1 MSRPATLG
9 ELIQS
14 GYLPRTV
21 RQELRDNVVGRIKAN
36 LPIVSGLVG
45 YEETVIPELERALL
59 LGHDIILLGER
70 GQAKTRII
78 RSLVE
83 LLDEWIPCVTG
94 SELNESPF
102 NPILAST
109 KSLIGDKGDATPIS
123 WIPRERRLNEKLAT
137 PDTSIADLIGEVD
150 PIKVAQGRYLSDI
163 DTLHF
168 GLVPRSNRGIFA
180 INELPDLPERIQVGL
195 LSVLEE
201 RDVQVRGYAI
211 SLPLDILFIASANPE
226 DYTSR
231 GRLITPLKDRF
242 GAQIRTHYP
251 RNVQDEIKVITQEA
265 RLPDFDVAV
274 PEIVTEIIAT
284 TALLAR
290 HHPSISSYSGVS
302 VRASISGYESVVAS
316 AIIRALRTSDATPG
330 VRVDDLEAL
339 RASFMGKIEFDVNEA
354 KDEEKVFSSLVNQ
367 AISRVFSAHYAS
379 TDLGGVVTSVEEEPI
394 TLDSLA
400 PTDSLAKVAE
410 RPQLH
415 QVIPAGSVPDR
426 IAHLELILEGLYLSR
441 KIGRST
447 SSHEARYQE
456 R

>member
-9 ELIQS
+9 DLVQT
-14 GYLPRTV
+14 GYAPRSV
-21 RQELRDNVVGRIKAN
+21 REELRANVVRRIETN
-36 LPIVSGLVG
+36 QPVVEGLVG

-59 LGHDIILLGER
+59 LGHDIMLLGER

-78 RSLVE
+78 RTLIE
-83 LLDEWIPCVTG
+83 LLDEWIPAVAG

-102 NPILAST
+102 DPILSST
-109 KSLIGDKGDATPIS
+109 KSLISQKGDATPIT
-123 WIPRERRLNEKLAT
+123 WIPRTKRQNEKLAT

-150 PIKVAQGRYLSDI
+150 PIKVAEGRYLSDI

-211 SLPLDILFIASANPE
+211 SLPLDILFVASANPE

-242 GAQIRTHYP
+242 GSQIRTHYP
-251 RNVQDEIKVITQEA
+251 RSVQDEVRVINQEA
-265 RLPDFDVAV
+265 QLPQFQVAI
-274 PEIVTEIIAT
+274 PAMVTEIIAN

-290 HHPSISSYSGVS
+290 NHPSVSTYSGVS
-302 VRASISGYESVVAS
+302 VRASIAGYESVVAS
-316 AIIRALRTSDATPG
+316 AIIRALRTGDPDPG
-330 VRVDDLEAL
+330 ARLDDLEAL
-339 RASFMGKIEFDVNEA
+339 NASFMGKIEFDVTEA
-354 KDEEKVFSSLVNQ
+354 KDEAKVFSSLVNQ
-367 AISRVFSAHYAS
+367 AIMRVFSDYYGNC
-379 TDLGGVVTSVEEEPI
+379 DLAPIVTSVAQDPV
-394 TLDSLA
+394 TLDSGA
-400 PTDSLAKVAE
+400 PTGLLAKMTD
-410 RPQLH
+410 RPPFTGVL
-415 QVIPAGSVPDR
+415 PSLGATDR
-426 IAHLELILEGLYLSR
+426 AAHLQLILEGLYLSK

-447 SSHEARYQE
+447 SSGTTHYSGR
-456 R
+456 